1 MFKRT
6 LGTISF
12 LALLGGCA
20 SNFVPADVGPDGK
33 YIGWHCEGDVTSKQ
47 DWHCDKKTLKEGLV
61 IQSAAEPAPTAA
73 VTESEITVAEPVSQV
88 LVHAIIL
95 DSEVPTAPPVYQ
107 GSGYSIQL
115 GAYANPQIAARVVE
129 QMAVD
134 GDIDVVEVLSNG
146 KTFSIVLL
154 GQYPSRAE
162 AQNIADRLTSQRPE
176 IRYWIR
182 SMRSVRDA
190 SVE

>member
-1 MFKRT
+1 MFKHT
-6 LGTISF
+6 LGTISL

-47 DWHCDKKTLKEGLV
+47 NWRCDQKTLKDGLV
-61 IQSAAEPAPTAA
+61 IQSATELTPPA
-73 VTESEITVAEPVSQV
+73 VITESKAVSEEPVQ
-88 LVHAIIL
+88 AIIL
-95 DSEVPTAPPVYQ
+95 DSGMPASPPAYQ
-107 GSGYSIQL
+107 SSGYTIQL
-115 GAYANPQIAARVVE
+115 GAYANAQIAAKIVD

-162 AQNIADRLTSQRPE
+162 AQNIAERLTSQQPG

-190 SVE
+190 AVE

>member
-6 LGTISF
+6 LGTISL

-20 SNFVPADVGPDGK
+20 SNFVPVDVGPDGK

-47 DWHCDKKTLKEGLV
+47 NWRCDQKTLKDGLV
-61 IQSAAEPAPTAA
+61 IQSATELTPPA
-73 VTESEITVAEPVSQV
+73 VITESKAVSEEPVQ
-88 LVHAIIL
+88 AIIL
-95 DSEVPTAPPVYQ
+95 DSGMPASPPAYQ
-107 GSGYSIQL
+107 SSGYSIQL
-115 GAYANPQIAARVVE
+115 GAYANAQIAARIVE
-129 QMAVD
+129 QMAIN

-190 SVE
+190 AVE

>member
-1 MFKRT
+1 M
-6 LGTISF
+6 
-12 LALLGGCA
+12 
-20 SNFVPADVGPDGK
+20 
-33 YIGWHCEGDVTSKQ
+33 
-47 DWHCDKKTLKEGLV
+47 
-61 IQSAAEPAPTAA
+61 
-73 VTESEITVAEPVSQV
+73 
-88 LVHAIIL
+88 HAIIL

-190 SVE
+190 AVE

>member
-47 DWHCDKKTLKEGLV
+47 EWRCDKKTLKDGLV
-61 IQSAAEPAPTAA
+61 IQSATALAPSA
-73 VTESEITVAEPVSQV
+73 VITESIAASEVP
-88 LVHAIIL
+88 VHAIIP
-95 DSEVPTAPPVYQ
+95 DSGVPASPLVDQ
-107 GSGYSIQL
+107 SSGYSIQL
-115 GAYANPQIAARVVE
+115 GAFANVQIAAEMVDH
-129 QMAVD
+129 MAID
-134 GDIDVVEVLSNG
+134 GDVNVVEVLSTG
-146 KTFSIVLL
+146 KTFSVVLL
-154 GQYPSRAE
+154 GHYPSRAA
-162 AQNIADRLTSQRPE
+162 AQVIADRLTSQRPE

-190 SVE
+190 AVE